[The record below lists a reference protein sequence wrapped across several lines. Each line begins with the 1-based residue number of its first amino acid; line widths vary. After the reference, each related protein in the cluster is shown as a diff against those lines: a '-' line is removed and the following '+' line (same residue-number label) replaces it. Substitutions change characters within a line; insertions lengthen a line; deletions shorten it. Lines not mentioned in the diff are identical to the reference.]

1 MNHAINVKNL
11 LEFSKDYSDKVEPTM
26 LHHVDAS
33 TNAELHK
40 YANAATPA
48 QGNDIR
54 AVDNVNYNEGFA
66 KRQKILQPSTA
77 AALVNFIIALNRFG
91 FFRINSP

>member
-1 MNHAINVKNL
+1 
-11 LEFSKDYSDKVEPTM
+11 M
-26 LHHVDAS
+26 L
-33 TNAELHK
+33 AELHK

-54 AVDNVNYNEGFA
+54 AVDNVNCNEGFA

-77 AALVNFIIALNRFG
+77 AALVNLSA
-91 FFRINSP
+91 S

>member
-26 LHHVDAS
+26 LHYVDAS
-33 TNAELHK
+33 TNAVLHK